1 MSRSNQKLT
10 TDIII
15 VGGGIAGLMLA
26 MTLGRKGIRVTL
38 IEKNKELIAHQ
49 RGEILQPNGLRV
61 LAELG
66 LLEAIRPHSYEVKV
80 FHFYEMG
87 GPFLC
92 DIRYDLLPPPY
103 PYALIASPYHL
114 QSLLL
119 QKALETG
126 KVEILWETEFQELIK
141 EGNMVSGILARQGE
155 NRVEL
160 TGKMVVGGDGG
171 RSQVRSALDIHA
183 KIYQYRDGYFTARLV
198 RPSGFNQ
205 DSRYYVGNRKI
216 LALFPVSQEYLYL
229 LYLIP
234 TKERDSF
241 QQKGIS
247 EWKKELLSIDSIL
260 EEPLKRLT
268 DWSQVHYMPVFR
280 IRASSWVA
288 EGAALLGDAAHS
300 FNPHVA
306 QGRNQAMED
315 AVALASTIER
325 CFNANDFSYEA
336 LLPYEKIRKGNAL
349 VYEKLGD
356 ELTLFWNADLQ
367 PLVWIRNRV
376 FRQLHRKPGLM
387 YKMLTTVSGV
397 KIDPFTL
404 LDRFRALGVLPCRDN
419 RG

>member
-1 MSRSNQKLT
+1 MNRSNHRMT

-26 MTLGRKGIRVTL
+26 MILGRKGFRVSL
-38 IEKNKELIAHQ
+38 IERNKELIAHQ
-49 RGEILQPNGLRV
+49 RGEILQPNGLRI
-61 LAELG
+61 LADLG
-66 LLEAIRPHSYEVKV
+66 LLEEIRPHSYEVKV

-87 GPFLC
+87 GSFLC

-114 QSLLL
+114 QLLL
-119 QKALETG
+119 LERALETG
-126 KVEILWETEFQELIK
+126 NVEILWETEFQELIK
-141 EGNMVSGILARQGE
+141 EGNQVAGIIAKQGE
-155 NRVEL
+155 SRVEL
-160 TGKMVVGGDGG
+160 SGKMVVGGDGG
-171 RSQVRSALDIHA
+171 RSQVRSALNIHA
-183 KIYQYRDGYFTARLV
+183 SIYQYRDGYFTARLA
-198 RPSGFNQ
+198 RPAGFDQ

-234 TKERDSF
+234 RKERESF

-260 EEPLKRLT
+260 EDPLKKLT
-268 DWSQVHYMPVFR
+268 DWSQVQYMPVFR
-280 IRASSWVA
+280 IRASSWVS

-325 CFNANDFSYEA
+325 CFKANDFGKQA
-336 LLPYEKIRKGNAL
+336 LLPYEKVRKGDAL
-349 VYEKLGD
+349 IYEKLGD
-356 ELTLFWNADLQ
+356 ELTLFWNAGLQ

-376 FRQLHRKPGLM
+376 FRQLHRKPKLM
-387 YKMLTTVSGV
+387 YKMLTTVSGI
-397 KIDPFTL
+397 KIDPFTF
-404 LDRFRALGVLPCRDN
+404 LDRFRALGVLPYHDN
-419 RG
+419 